1 MIMIHNIIHNIKEEF
16 NIEFELAAKMRI
28 NQIESILEKNKR
40 MLEIQSDLKMPEE
53 EFHVQANLMEAP
65 DNVQQVTPQEVGMER
80 YLSREE
86 RARVEADRIKEEKRQ
101 IALQKDDAG
110 IRALK

>member
-1 MIMIHNIIHNIKEEF
+1 
-16 NIEFELAAKMRI
+16 
-28 NQIESILEKNKR
+28 
-40 MLEIQSDLKMPEE
+40 
-53 EFHVQANLMEAP
+53 MEAP
-65 DNVQQVTPQEVGMER
+65 ESVQQVTPQEVGMER